1 MAQRVI
7 LEDDLDGT
15 TPAETLRFSID
26 GADYEIDLSNDN
38 AKRLREA
45 MDPWV
50 RNARRDG
57 RKRAVRTRAEQ
68 GGTPTDIRAWAR
80 ANGWPVNDR
89 GRVPPQEIR
98 EAYERAN

>member
-26 GADYEIDLSNDN
+26 GADYEIDLSSDN
-38 AKRLREA
+38 AQRLREA

-50 RNARRDG
+50 KNARRDG
-57 RKRAVRTRAEQ
+57 RKRNARVRVEQ
-68 GGTPTDIRAWAR
+68 GTPTDIRNWAR
-80 ANGWPVNDR
+80 ANGLSVNSR
-89 GRVPPQEIR
+89 GRVPQEIR

>member
-68 GGTPTDIRAWAR
+68 GTPTDIRAWAR

-89 GRVPPQEIR
+89 GRVPQEIR